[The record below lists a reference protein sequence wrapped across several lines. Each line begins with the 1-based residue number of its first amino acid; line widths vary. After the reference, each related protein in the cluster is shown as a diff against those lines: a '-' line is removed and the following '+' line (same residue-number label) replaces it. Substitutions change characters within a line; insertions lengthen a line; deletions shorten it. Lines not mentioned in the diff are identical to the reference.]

1 MWGLG
6 LRVWGL
12 GCWLEGLGCG
22 VFRGSSFRVFRLD
35 HWSGFKVVG
44 VYGLGLGVQGLG
56 FQAQGLMV

>member
-44 VYGLGLGVQGLG
+44 FTVWGWG
-56 FQAQGLMV
+56 FKVWGFRLRV